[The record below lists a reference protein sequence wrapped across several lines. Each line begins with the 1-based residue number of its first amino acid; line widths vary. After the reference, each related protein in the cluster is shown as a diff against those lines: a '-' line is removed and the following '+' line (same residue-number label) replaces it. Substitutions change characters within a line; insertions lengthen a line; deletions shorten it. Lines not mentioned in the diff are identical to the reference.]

1 MNKFLI
7 EYLIR
12 VGNHVVKLLMTVG
25 IVMSTVL
32 FNYIG

>member
-12 VGNHVVKLLMTVG
+12 VGNRVVKLLMTVG